1 MPEFESDPQY
11 VEYCSPLRSRSRMR
25 ATRKTILILAG
36 LALAVP
42 ACGSD
47 PAKDL
52 AGEWAGKCTAQ
63 DGAATDAT
71 LTFNADGKYSQQ
83 ITGADGGTAAGT
95 YTVTDKTVTL
105 SGADGES
112 VEAEYSL
119 NGDALTVTTPGSS
132 ADASAASTCELKRS

>member
-1 MPEFESDPQY
+1 
-11 VEYCSPLRSRSRMR
+11 MR
-25 ATRKTILILAG
+25 AILKTTLILAG

-52 AGEWAGKCTAQ
+52 AGEWAGKCTEQ
-63 DGAATDAT
+63 GGAVTDAT

-83 ITGADGGTAAGT
+83 IAGADGGAAAGT
-95 YTVTDKTVTL
+95 YTATDKTVTL

-112 VEAEYSL
+112 VQAEYSL
-119 NGDALTVTTPGSS
+119 NGDALTVKTPGS
-132 ADASAASTCELKRS
+132 ADVSASTCELKRS